1 MLPVCDQTVTIYR
14 KEDGKVLRWVVKG
27 CYFQYESAQSWEAY
41 GENRQRP
48 FQLILRPCCKRP
60 QFGDRILPGIGP
72 EEVVWEEFLPCT
84 TEDLVEVAYVIPWY
98 WDGQLHHVEAGRK

>member
-1 MLPVCDQTVTIYR
+1 MAFFR
-14 KEDGKVLRWVVKG
+14 KD
-27 CYFQYESAQSWEAY
+27 
-41 GENRQRP
+41 ENTTGGPGAATMRP
-48 FQLILRPCCKRP
+48 AST
-60 QFGDRILPGIGP
+60 GLPGAQRDDSISPDMAAMLLTAPSGQRRIGP